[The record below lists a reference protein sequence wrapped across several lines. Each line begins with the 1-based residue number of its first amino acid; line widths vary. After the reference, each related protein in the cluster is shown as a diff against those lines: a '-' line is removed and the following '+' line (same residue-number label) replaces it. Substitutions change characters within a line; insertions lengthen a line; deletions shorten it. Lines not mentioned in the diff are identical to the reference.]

1 MEIRYAWEYDDLEHP
16 RPVEVAR
23 LEAFCNTV
31 DRHTFGEHG
40 RKPADRRELLASP
53 ARLRDWLV
61 AQGLLDD
68 PGAAVGTGD
77 LDRAVVL
84 RDGLRAWLKARQGLD
99 HDQAALDRARELLGR
114 LRLQV
119 DLGSRTAVLAPAG
132 DPATAALGRLAGDL
146 ATAAATGALARLKI
160 CGAPDCQFVYY
171 DRSRSRTSRWCS
183 TEICGNRMKTR
194 RYRGRHRG

>member
-1 MEIRYAWEYDDLEHP
+1 MEIRYAWEYEDLEHP
-16 RPVEVAR
+16 RPAELVR

-40 RKPADRRELLASP
+40 RKPTGRRELLATP
-53 ARLRDWLV
+53 VRLRDWLA

-68 PGAAVGTGD
+68 PRARVEAGD
-77 LDRAVVL
+77 LDRALVL
-84 RDGLRAWLKARQGLD
+84 RDGLRAWLQARQGLP
-99 HDQAALDRARELLGR
+99 HDRGALDRARELLGR

-119 DLGSRTAVLAPAG
+119 DLAGETAALTPAG

-146 ATAAATGALARLKI
+146 ATAGATGALARLKI
-160 CGAPDCQFVYY
+160 CDAPDCQFVYY

-194 RYRGRHRG
+194 RYRDRRH